1 MTKTFKCNFYKETDK
16 IEIDSNSKD
25 IALRPSGKEH
35 GKPWNGV
42 IFLKPEDAVE
52 MANHLKQLASELGVE
67 EPELP
72 KEDTVEVT
80 SMETVQ
86 TKVTPEQIAGIMAK
100 AKIHVSTEFEK
111 CTVVTVQLE
120 NGFTMTESSGCVDP
134 ANYDVHLGMEIC
146 LKRIQQKVWELEGY
160 ALQKRLSET
169 GVL

>member
-16 IEIDSNSKD
+16 IEIDSNSRD
-25 IALRPSGKEH
+25 IALRPSGEER

-52 MANHLKQLASELGVE
+52 MANHLKRLASEFGVE

-72 KEDTVEVT
+72 KEPKEP
-80 SMETVQ
+80 VQ
-86 TKVTPEQIAGIMAK
+86 TKVIPEQIAEIMAK
-100 AKIHVSTEFEK
+100 AKVHVATEFGK

-160 ALQKRLSET
+160 ALQKKVHEEGIL
-169 GVL
+169 